1 MKSKYSIPDICQS
14 CVVEPSK
21 IQSHQD
27 GVSVGS
33 GLFAARDFEKGDIVA
48 LYEGILVDSADAQY
62 EDPSYIVEFEKGRG
76 LKLIGDAQSG
86 YKGIYANSVHPL
98 DPDLTQNA
106 K

>member
-1 MKSKYSIPDICQS
+1 MKLVTNIEEVCNS
-14 CVVEPSK
+14 CVVEPSR

-33 GLFAARDFEKGDIVA
+33 GLFAAKKFTKGDIVA
-48 LYEGILVDSADAQY
+48 LYEGLLVDSAEAQY

-76 LKLIGDAQSG
+76 LKLIGDSKYG
-86 YKGIYANSVHPL
+86 FKGIYANSVHPL
-98 DPDLTQNA
+98 DPNLKQNA